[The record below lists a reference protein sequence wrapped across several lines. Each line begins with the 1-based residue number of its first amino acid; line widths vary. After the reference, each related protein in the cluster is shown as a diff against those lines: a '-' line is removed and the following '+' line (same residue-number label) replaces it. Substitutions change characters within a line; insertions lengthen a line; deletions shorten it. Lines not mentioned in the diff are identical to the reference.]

1 MARGKRGE
9 GPASNIRGDRPVSS
23 PKAPEPPA
31 RPLRAD
37 ARRNRERV
45 LKVAA
50 EAFAREGLS
59 VSLDEI
65 ARRAE
70 VGAGTIHRHFP
81 TKEALIGAVISSRL
95 EALAAEGC
103 ALVDD
108 AEPGRAF
115 HAFFTRLVVEGAAS
129 HALAA
134 GLAGTAVD
142 IDAVVAAPVRSL
154 LAALGSLLARAQQAG
169 EVRKD
174 LRASDLPALLAGAHA
189 IERHPAGG
197 RRGLAI
203 LCDGLRPPA
212 PLAKRPR

>member
-9 GPASNIRGDRPVSS
+9 GPGSNIRGVRPVSS
-23 PKAPEPPA
+23 PKAPEPTA
-31 RPLRAD
+31 RPLRVD

-50 EAFAREGLS
+50 EAFAKEGLS

-81 TKEALIGAVISSRL
+81 TKEELIGAVISSRL
-95 EALAAEGC
+95 EALAAEGW
-103 ALVDD
+103 ALADG

-142 IDAVVAAPVRSL
+142 IDAVVSAPVRSL
-154 LAALGSLLARAQQAG
+154 LAALGSLLACAQQIG

-174 LRASDLPALLAGAHA
+174 LCASDLPALLAGAHA

-197 RRGLAI
+197 RRGVAI

-212 PLAKRPR
+212 PLAKRPL